1 MEEYFVNESESIKQR
16 PVAMEQITLGMPC
29 CSIYESILYRAAVKD
44 FNFIENTA
52 TVQFVDYG
60 NVEIVKLEEIF
71 ELDQKLLEFS
81 LASVCCQIGELRVDN
96 DLYKEEEKDWKEEL
110 LTASKDQSFFV
121 VLKNKVD
128 SLKIY

>member
-71 ELDQKLLEFS
+71 ELDEKLLEFS